1 MKLFRL
7 MKSDASGT
15 TPRTGDTYG
24 TLGVRPSTRT
34 TGRTFDIEVDT
45 VGAVAPGPDGL
56 STFDTPN
63 RPDARHADWVIESDA
78 LPPELAV
85 VPSRHTA
92 GRYHIAPARTMT
104 LAEFQATLASTGPLW
119 ERVTEDA
126 S

>member
-1 MKLFRL
+1 M
-7 MKSDASGT
+7 
-15 TPRTGDTYG
+15 
-24 TLGVRPSTRT
+24 
-34 TGRTFDIEVDT
+34 DT

-119 ERVTEDA
+119 ERVAEDA